1 MDIKALVGSGDSIML
16 FTLPFAVLGVVL
28 NLVFPSFFDVG
39 GPSHTLTVVSVAL
52 VTFGGAIWAWSVVL
66 ILTKVPGRKLI
77 TSGPYA
83 VVKHPLY
90 TGVALLVLPWAGFLF
105 NTWIGVLLGIAMYV
119 GSRIYAP
126 KEERIL
132 SKAFGT
138 SWDEYCERVKI
149 PWL

>member
-126 KEERIL
+126 REERIL
-132 SKAFGT
+132 SEAFGT
-138 SWDEYCERVKI
+138 GWDEYCGRVKI

>member
-28 NLVFPSFFDVG
+28 NLVFPTFFDVG

-52 VTFGGAIWAWSVVL
+52 VTFGAAIWAWSVVL
-66 ILTKVPGRKLI
+66 ILTKVPGRMLI

-126 KEERIL
+126 REERIL